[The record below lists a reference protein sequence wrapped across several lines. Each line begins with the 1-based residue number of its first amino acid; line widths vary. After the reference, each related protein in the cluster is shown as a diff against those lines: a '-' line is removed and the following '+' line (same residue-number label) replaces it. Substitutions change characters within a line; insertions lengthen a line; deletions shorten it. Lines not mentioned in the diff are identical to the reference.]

1 MKRNF
6 NPGRIQLLL
15 TFLVLSNLISCRKE
29 NDISNQASTFSVNNS
44 KSSLEGGRL
53 VGWYTFNGDV
63 LDHSGYNN
71 NINFNN
77 ATPTEGKSGTSNT
90 AYYFDGVNSYMT
102 IPNSNTLNPR
112 KQITLAAFIKPTG
125 FYQGT
130 CHRNT
135 ILYKASDDNTLGKY
149 LLAYDDMAYYNFDG
163 CYEPVKEK
171 LENFYGSFGDG
182 QATAAGV
189 RDDST
194 LIHPGNWY
202 AVIFTYDGQYAK
214 LYINGILKETNE
226 VSTTFT
232 PNNVPVYIG
241 KSPAEAYPYWFTG
254 VMDEIRI
261 YAKAL
266 SESEIQQLTKQ
277 LQSGSSN

>member
-1 MKRNF
+1 
-6 NPGRIQLLL
+6 
-15 TFLVLSNLISCRKE
+15 
-29 NDISNQASTFSVNNS
+29 
-44 KSSLEGGRL
+44 
-53 VGWYTFNGDV
+53 
-63 LDHSGYNN
+63 
-71 NINFNN
+71 
-77 ATPTEGKSGTSNT
+77 
-90 AYYFDGVNSYMT
+90 MT
-102 IPNSNTLNPR
+102 IPNSQTLNPR
-112 KQITLAAFIKPTG
+112 KSISLVAFVKPTG
-125 FYQGT
+125 FYQGE

-135 ILYKASDDNTLGKY
+135 ILYKASDDNTPGKY
-149 LLAYDDMAYYNFDG
+149 LLAFDDMAYYNFEG
-163 CYEPVKEK
+163 CDDPVKEK
-171 LENFYGSFGDG
+171 FENFYGSFGDG

-194 LIHPGNWY
+194 LIRAGNWY

-214 LYINGILKETNE
+214 LYINGVLKETNE

-241 KSPAEAYPYWFTG
+241 KGPASAFPYWFTG

-266 SESEIQQLTKQ
+266 SESEIQQLTKE